1 MMWIRRNDSVDWLF
15 LMPIMVFGVFL
26 ASCTTPAITD
36 DDRDELDQIE
46 IAMGFRPDVQFA
58 PLYVMVEQGHA
69 HDAGLE
75 MEFTH
80 LPETE
85 AVELIAAD
93 ELQFAIVSG
102 EQVLLAREQ
111 GLPIVYV
118 MAWWQDYPVAIA
130 APQESG
136 IMHVDD
142 LAGKR
147 VGIPGLY
154 GASYIGLRALLSAEG
169 MDVDSLSLDSI
180 GYTQVEALHQGLED
194 AVVIYA
200 NNEPVQ
206 LEALGMPLNIIRVAD
221 HVQLASNGL
230 VTSERVVAE
239 NPELVRRLVRAF
251 RRGLEETIS
260 DPDEAFEISK
270 LYVEGLEA
278 ANISVQRDILKG
290 SIKFW
295 TAERI
300 GYSDPLAWKNM
311 QNVLIDMGLLQE
323 EVDLAEAYTNEF
335 LE

>member
-1 MMWIRRNDSVDWLF
+1 MWIRQNDSVDWLI
-15 LMPIMVFGVFL
+15 LVPVLVLGVFL

-36 DDRDELDQIE
+36 DELDELDQVE
-46 IAMGFRPDVQFA
+46 MAMGFRPDVQFA
-58 PLYVMVEQGHA
+58 PMYVMMEQGHA
-69 HDAGLE
+69 RDAGLE
-75 MEFTH
+75 IEITH

-136 IMHVDD
+136 IMQVGD

-154 GASYIGLRALLSAEG
+154 GASYIGLRALLSAEDV
-169 MDVDSLSLDSI
+169 DVDSLFLDSI

-221 HVQLASNGL
+221 HVQLASNGI
-230 VTSERVVAE
+230 VTSERVAAE
-239 NPELVRRLVRAF
+239 NPELVRRLVGAF
-251 RRGLEETIS
+251 SRGLEETIS
-260 DPDEAFEISK
+260 DPDEAFEVSK
-270 LYVEGLEA
+270 LYVEGLDA
-278 ANISVQRDILKG
+278 VKSSVQRDILTG

-295 TAERI
+295 TAEQL

-311 QNVLIDMGLLQE
+311 QNVLIEMGLLQE
-323 EVDLAEAYTNEF
+323 EVDLTEAYTNEF

>member
-1 MMWIRRNDSVDWLF
+1 MWIRQNDSVDWLI
-15 LMPIMVFGVFL
+15 LIPILVLSVLL
-26 ASCTTPAITD
+26 ANCTTPGNTD
-36 DDRDELDQIE
+36 DEPEELDQLE

-58 PLYVMVEQGHA
+58 PMYMMVEQGYA
-69 HDAGLE
+69 RDAGLE
-75 MEFTH
+75 IEFRH

-85 AVELIAAD
+85 AVELIAAN

-118 MAWWQDYPVAIA
+118 MAWWQDYPVAVA

-136 IMHVDD
+136 IMHVND

-154 GASYIGLRALLSAEG
+154 GASYIGLRALLSAED

-278 ANISVQRDILKG
+278 ANLSVQRDILEG

>member
-1 MMWIRRNDSVDWLF
+1 MWIRQNSSVDRLI
-15 LMPIMVFGVFL
+15 LIPIMALGVLL
-26 ASCTTPAITD
+26 ASCATPAITD
-36 DDRDELDQIE
+36 EEGDQLDRIE
-46 IAMGFRPDVQFA
+46 MAMGFRPDVQFA
-58 PLYVMVEQGHA
+58 PMYMMVEQGYA
-69 HDAGLE
+69 RDAGLE
-75 MEFTH
+75 IEFTH

-85 AVELIAAD
+85 AVELVAAD

-130 APQESG
+130 ASQESG
-136 IMHVDD
+136 IVNVED

-154 GASYIGLRALLSAEG
+154 GASYIGLRALLSAAD
-169 MDVDSLSLDSI
+169 MDVESLLLDSI

-200 NNEPVQ
+200 TNEPIQ
-206 LEALGMPLNIIRVAD
+206 LKALGMPVNIIRVAD

-230 VTSERVVAE
+230 VTSEKVVTE
-239 NPELVRRLVRAF
+239 NPELVRRVVAAF
-251 RRGLEETIS
+251 KLGLEESIA
-260 DPDEAFEISK
+260 DPDKAFEVSK
-270 LYVEGLEA
+270 KYVEGLGEE
-278 ANISVQRDILKG
+278 NTPVQRDILME

-295 TAERI
+295 TAERL
-300 GYSDPLAWKNM
+300 GFSDPDAWANM
-311 QNVLIDMGLLQE
+311 QNVLIEMGLLQE
-323 EVDLAEAYTNEF
+323 EVDLTEAFTNEF

>member
-1 MMWIRRNDSVDWLF
+1 MRIRRNDSEDWLI
-15 LMPIMVFGVFL
+15 LIPIFVLGVL
-26 ASCTTPAITD
+26 LTGCSTPGITD
-36 DDRDELDQIE
+36 DGQDELDQIE
-46 IAMGFRPDVQFA
+46 MAMGFRPDVQFA
-58 PLYVMVEQGHA
+58 PMYMMMEGGHA
-69 HDAGLE
+69 RDEGLE
-75 MEFTH
+75 IEITH

-130 APQESG
+130 TSQDSG
-136 IMHVDD
+136 IMYVDD

-154 GASYIGLRALLSAEG
+154 GASYIGLRALLSAEDV
-169 MDVDSLSLDSI
+169 DVDSLLLDSI

-221 HVQLASNGL
+221 HVQLASNGI

-251 RRGLEETIS
+251 MRGLEETIS
-260 DPDEAFEISK
+260 DPDEAFEVSK

-278 ANISVQRDILKG
+278 VTTSVQRDILKE

-295 TAERI
+295 TVEQI

-311 QNVLIDMGLLQE
+311 QNVLIEMGLLQE
-323 EVDLAEAYTNEF
+323 EVDLTGAYTNEF